1 MRATCNLKSCF
12 ISLVQIILSY
22 FILPGS
28 CYKAQITPQYSLCVN
43 SEYCTRLNAQSSP
56 VISILNT
63 Q

>member
-22 FILPGS
+22 FKLPGS

-43 SEYCTRLNAQSSP
+43 TVQD
-56 VISILNT
+56 
-63 Q
+63 